1 MYNRDKSILYYF
13 SYQQNDFIK
22 NLKIHFETFKKHLI
36 NNTYYLGRY
45 SFSRALV
52 ETANISDISLM
63 DLGLKLDKER
73 INFNK
78 NKPIKSE
85 SRTILLTSITE
96 PLDTFIFN
104 GYRPC
109 IKFLRNEKGI
119 KTTRETLIKY
129 IKNGLP
135 YNGYICKL
143 I

>member
-1 MYNRDKSILYYF
+1 MS
-13 SYQQNDFIK
+13 
-22 NLKIHFETFKKHLI
+22 
-36 NNTYYLGRY
+36 
-45 SFSRALV
+45 LV
-52 ETANISDISLM
+52 

-73 INFNK
+73 INYNR

-85 SRTILLTSITE
+85 SWTILLTSISE
-96 PLDTFIFN
+96 PIETLIFK

-109 IKFLRNEKGI
+109 TKFLRNEKKI
-119 KTTRETLIKY
+119 RATRETLIKY